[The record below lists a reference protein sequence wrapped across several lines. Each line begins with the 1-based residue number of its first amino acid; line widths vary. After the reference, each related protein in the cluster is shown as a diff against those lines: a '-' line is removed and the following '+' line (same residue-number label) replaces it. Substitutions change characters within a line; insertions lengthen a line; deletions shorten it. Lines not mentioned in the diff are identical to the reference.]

1 MPDFRCDMLDERGGI
16 LFSADITA
24 EALEGAIR
32 HASDVLQT
40 SNRSSSSRRV
50 YAFEVWS
57 GTIRLF
63 PPQLHPAV
71 RSVASL
77 SPTRPNGAKLIVVD
91 DDQDVRSLVA
101 DFLSD
106 AGYWVLQ
113 AEGGARA
120 LVLIT
125 DDSSLRVMISDI
137 RMPQMSGIELAEEA
151 VRRRPNLR
159 IILISGF
166 TDRQPTQWPFL
177 RKPFRMSKLGDL
189 VAREM
194 GQA

>member
-1 MPDFRCDMLDERGGI
+1 M
-16 LFSADITA
+16 
-24 EALEGAIR
+24 
-32 HASDVLQT
+32 
-40 SNRSSSSRRV
+40 
-50 YAFEVWS
+50 
-57 GTIRLF
+57 
-63 PPQLHPAV
+63 
-71 RSVASL
+71 
-77 SPTRPNGAKLIVVD
+77 SPTRPDGTKLIVVD

-137 RMPQMSGIELAEEA
+137 RMLKMSGIELAEEA